1 MDYTLINNDENL
13 KEEIGIYDD
22 DEIMWISL
30 FMKKFIDTVQIDDD
44 ENISDEEIDNPRN
57 ILHFS
62 TITSVSNNNS
72 QEDKSDD
79 DWHYRYVNNVYWTIA
94 IFE

>member
-1 MDYTLINNDENL
+1 
-13 KEEIGIYDD
+13 
-22 DEIMWISL
+22 
-30 FMKKFIDTVQIDDD
+30 MKKFIDTVQIDDD

-72 QEDKSDD
+72 QED
-79 DWHYRYVNNVYWTIA
+79 
-94 IFE
+94 

>member
-1 MDYTLINNDENL
+1 MDYTLINNDDNL

-22 DEIMWISL
+22 DEIMRISL
-30 FMKKFIDTVQIDDD
+30 FMKKFIDAIQIDDD
-44 ENISDEEIDNPRN
+44 VNISEEEIDNLRN

-72 QEDKSDD
+72 QEDNLMMIGITDM
-79 DWHYRYVNNVYWTIA
+79 
-94 IFE
+94 